1 MAEDGHISLLA
12 AEVGRLH
19 AAVQRLAASNAE
31 LKAAIAEQEDD
42 EHRTFKTAIEVGM
55 PGEHSWPAPQDECRR
70 SGGYVLCVRPIN
82 HTDMQKMLS
91 PQPWHLHAF
100 SSCCRPALQEN
111 IVVIAKYRAQA
122 ERLEAELAELRAGRQ
137 PLGTAQALLT
147 QDLTTRA
154 AAAAAEGVCTQ
165 QEDNQQ
171 QQQQQQQGQSGQD
184 GDVAMGEA
192 TSQDWQ
198 ASVQP
203 APKGGGGMWM

>member
-31 LKAAIAEQEDD
+31 LKAAIAEQGDD
-42 EHRTFKTAIEVGM
+42 EHRTFKTAIE
-55 PGEHSWPAPQDECRR
+55 
-70 SGGYVLCVRPIN
+70 
-82 HTDMQKMLS
+82 
-91 PQPWHLHAF
+91 
-100 SSCCRPALQEN
+100 EN

-137 PLGTAQALLT
+137 PLGTAQALPT

-165 QEDNQQ
+165 QEDN